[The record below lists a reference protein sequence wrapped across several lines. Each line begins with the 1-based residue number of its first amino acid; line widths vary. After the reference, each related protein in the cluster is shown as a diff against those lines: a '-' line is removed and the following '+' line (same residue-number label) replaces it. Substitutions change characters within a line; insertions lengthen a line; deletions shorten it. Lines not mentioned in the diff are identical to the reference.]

1 VGYAKRRELE
11 MVSLKLAQEQMILRG
26 KKAEDLITLL
36 RPELLNLFL
45 TYQNEAVVARK
56 FIENSVN
63 ELGIGAEILEV
74 GGVSLH

>member
-1 VGYAKRRELE
+1 MGYAKRRELE